1 MRFKRSFVRKDNGVT
16 YEDTLDTYYASM
28 INDVLSEIKKKHEA
42 YVFSFEHIKEIV
54 AFIPTVCFTYLKQR
68 SRNPLSL

>member
-1 MRFKRSFVRKDNGVT
+1 
-16 YEDTLDTYYASM
+16 M

-54 AFIPTVCFTYLKQR
+54 AFIPTVCFTYLKDADCFVT
-68 SRNPLSL
+68 SY